1 MTFETVF
8 LMKVSNRLF
17 SESKEN
23 AKETTEKHEPVI
35 EPNKPNYVYV
45 NTAEED
51 SMVVQFVLAWRKG
64 KRELIPDPPPQPVE
78 EVKKEEPKETDAV
91 VNETDEAKTDDV
103 DKPIES
109 SETELKKESEV
120 SEDSK
125 SDEQEANATE
135 KADDVDGEK
144 KADEKDAPA
153 ESESTADVTEN
164 VEQKESEKVEIE
176 KPSNEQ
182 QPMETQESETKP
194 ESDETKMECED
205 KTSDQPEKVVDESA
219 KTTDEPELSEKTD
232 EQPMETEEIETK
244 DEVKAETDTEI
255 EKGKEMESVNE
266 TETEKEKE
274 QENEKE
280 EEKETKMDTETE
292 IEAKAETDSET
303 KAESASKDEAK
314 EETATS
320 DENAANVEKKDD
332 EAKSD
337 DDDDDESD
345 KPEPVY
351 IEVDE
356 YYVKY
361 RNFSYLHCEWRTEEE
376 LLKGDRRVSAKIR
389 RFEVKKAQQ
398 MNIFENLEDEPFNPD
413 FVETDRVLDMSVHE
427 DPVTGK
433 KTRHLLVKWKS
444 LPYEDATWE
453 IEDDVEEKKIEEYLR
468 FSKVPPKDKWKP
480 KRRPTPDMWRKLDET
495 PVYKNNN
502 TLRAYQLEGLN
513 WLKFSWYNSHNCIL
527 ADEMGL
533 GKTVSLSKSNFA
545 FFLHFQI

>member
-1 MTFETVF
+1 M
-8 LMKVSNRLF
+8 
-17 SESKEN
+17 
-23 AKETTEKHEPVI
+23 
-35 EPNKPNYVYV
+35 YV

-64 KRELIPDPPPQPVE
+64 KRELIPDPPPTPVE
-78 EVKKEEPKETDAV
+78 EVKKEEPTDTDAV
-91 VNETDEAKTDDV
+91 ANETDEAKPDDV

-109 SETELKKESEV
+109 SESELKKESEL

-135 KADDVDGEK
+135 KVADDGGEK

-153 ESESTADVTEN
+153 ESESTTDVTEN

-176 KPSNEQ
+176 KPSDEQ

-194 ESDETKMECED
+194 ESEETKMECED
-205 KTSDQPEKVVDESA
+205 EKTSDQPEKVIDESA
-219 KTTDEPELSEKTD
+219 KATDEPELSEKSD
-232 EQPMETEEIETK
+232 EQPMETEQIKETK
-244 DEVKAETDTEI
+244 DEVKAET
-255 EKGKEMESVNE
+255 E

-274 QENEKE
+274 TETENES
-280 EEKETKMDTETE
+280 EKEKENENKTDTETE
-292 IEAKAETDSET
+292 VEAKTESDSET
-303 KAESASKDEAK
+303 KAESASKDETK

-337 DDDDDESD
+337 ADDDDDDKSD

-545 FFLHFQI
+545 FFCLHFQI